1 LLLEIDRYEY
11 FLHHIAVLFTFACKI
26 TCLLIHTLIMA
37 PIAESELILNPD
49 GSVYHLHLKPEN
61 LADTIIVVGDPGRV
75 KEISKHFDK
84 IDFTVQNRELYT
96 HTGSIGNKRLT
107 VLSTGMG
114 TDNLDI
120 VINELDAVVNVDLNS
135 REIKKSHTKLNIIRL
150 GTAGALQADIQPGDF
165 VASSYGMGMDGLLYF
180 YEKGKSVMDS
190 ALAEAFVKHV
200 NWNENLPGIYAVPCS
215 QFLMDKVGKDLVH
228 GVTLTAPGFYG
239 PQGRELRLKLA
250 FPELNHL
257 IESFDFDGSRIA
269 NFEMETSALYGLGK
283 MLGHETLTVCSIVA
297 NRVNHSYAE
306 DYHGDIE
313 RLIRLVLER
322 VTGI

>member
-1 LLLEIDRYEY
+1 
-11 FLHHIAVLFTFACKI
+11 
-26 TCLLIHTLIMA
+26 MA

-84 IDFTVQNRELYT
+84 VDFMVQNRELYT
-96 HTGSIGNKRLT
+96 HTGSIGKKRIT

-120 VINELDAVVNVDLNS
+120 VMNELDAVVNVDLTT
-135 REIKKSHTKLNIIRL
+135 REPKTSHTKLNIIRL

-180 YEKGKSVMDS
+180 YAKGKSVMNA

-215 QFLMDKVGKDLVH
+215 QFLMDKVGKGLVH

-257 IESFDFDGSRIA
+257 IESFNYEGSHIA

-283 MLGHETLTVCSIVA
+283 MLGHETLTVCTIVA
-297 NRVNHSYAE
+297 NRVNHSYAK

-322 VTGI
+322 VTE

>member
-1 LLLEIDRYEY
+1 
-11 FLHHIAVLFTFACKI
+11 
-26 TCLLIHTLIMA
+26 MA

-61 LADTIIVVGDPGRV
+61 LADTIIIVGDPGRV

-84 IDFTVQNRELYT
+84 VDFTVQNRELYT

-120 VINELDAVVNVDLNS
+120 VINELDAVVNVDLKS

-200 NWNENLPGIYAVPCS
+200 NWNINLPGIYAVPCS

-257 IESFDFDGSRIA
+257 IESFAFDGSRIA

-283 MLGHETLTVCSIVA
+283 MLGHETLTVCTIVA

-322 VTGI
+322 VTVI

>member
-1 LLLEIDRYEY
+1 
-11 FLHHIAVLFTFACKI
+11 
-26 TCLLIHTLIMA
+26 MA

-61 LADTIIVVGDPGRV
+61 IADTIIVVGDPGRV

-84 IDFTVQNRELYT
+84 IDFTVENRELNT

-107 VLSTGMG
+107 VVSTGMG

-120 VINELDAVVNVDLNS
+120 VINELDAAVNVDLET

-150 GTAGALQADIQPGDF
+150 GTAGALQADIHPGDF

-180 YEKGKSVMDS
+180 YEKGKSVMD
-190 ALAEAFVKHV
+190 AAMAEAFVNHV
-200 NWNENLPGIYAVPCS
+200 SWNAKLPGIYAVPCS
-215 QFLMDKVGKDLVH
+215 QLLMDKVGKGLVH

-250 FPELNHL
+250 FPELNQL
-257 IESFDFDGSRIA
+257 IESFEYQGSRIA

-283 MLGHETLTVCSIVA
+283 MLGHETLTVCTIVA
-297 NRVNHSYAE
+297 NRVNHSYAD
-306 DYHGDIE
+306 DYHSDIE
-313 RLIRLVLER
+313 RLIKLVLER
-322 VTGI
+322 LTQ

>member
-1 LLLEIDRYEY
+1 
-11 FLHHIAVLFTFACKI
+11 
-26 TCLLIHTLIMA
+26 MA

-61 LADTIIVVGDPGRV
+61 IADTIIVVGDPGRV

-84 IDFTVQNRELYT
+84 IDFTVENRELNT

-107 VLSTGMG
+107 VVSTGMG

-120 VINELDAVVNVDLNS
+120 VINELDAAVNVDLET

-150 GTAGALQADIQPGDF
+150 GTAGALQADIHPGDF

-180 YEKGKSVMDS
+180 YEKGKSVMD
-190 ALAEAFVKHV
+190 AAMAEAFVNHV
-200 NWNENLPGIYAVPCS
+200 SWNANLPGIYAVPCS
-215 QFLMDKVGKDLVH
+215 QLLMDKVGKGLVH

-250 FPELNHL
+250 FPELNQL
-257 IESFDFDGSRIA
+257 IESFEYQGSRIA

-283 MLGHETLTVCSIVA
+283 MLGHETLTVCTIVA
-297 NRVNHSYAE
+297 NRVNHSYAD
-306 DYHGDIE
+306 DYHSDIE
-313 RLIRLVLER
+313 RLIKLVLER
-322 VTGI
+322 LTQ

>member
-1 LLLEIDRYEY
+1 
-11 FLHHIAVLFTFACKI
+11 
-26 TCLLIHTLIMA
+26 MA

-49 GSVYHLHLKPEN
+49 GSVYHLHLRPEN
-61 LADTIIVVGDPGRV
+61 IADTIIVVGDPGRV
-75 KEISKHFDK
+75 KEISKYFDK
-84 IDFTVQNRELYT
+84 IDFTVQNREIFT

-120 VINELDAVVNVDLNS
+120 VINELDAVVNINLQS
-135 REIKKSHTKLNIIRL
+135 RDPREQHTKLNIIRL

-165 VASSYGMGMDGLLYF
+165 VASTYGMGMDGLLEF
-180 YEKGKSVMDS
+180 YEKGKSIMD
-190 ALAEAFVKHV
+190 AELAKAFVKHV
-200 NWNENLPGIYAVPCS
+200 NWDANLPGIYAVPCS
-215 QFLMDKVGKDLVH
+215 QGLMEKVGKDLVH
-228 GVTLTAPGFYG
+228 GLTLTAPGFYG

-257 IESFDFDGSRIA
+257 IESFEYQGKRIA

-297 NRVNHSYAE
+297 NRVNKTYAK
-306 DYHGDIE
+306 DYHSDIE
-313 RLIRLVLER
+313 RLVKLVLSRLAEA
-322 VTGI
+322 

>member
-1 LLLEIDRYEY
+1 
-11 FLHHIAVLFTFACKI
+11 
-26 TCLLIHTLIMA
+26 MA

-61 LADTIIVVGDPGRV
+61 LAETIIVVGDQGRV
-75 KEISKHFDK
+75 KEISKHFDNV
-84 IDFTVQNRELYT
+84 DFTVQNRELYT
-96 HTGSIGNKRLT
+96 HTGSIGNTRLT

-120 VINELDAVVNVDLNS
+120 VINELDAVVNVDLTT
-135 REIKKSHTKLNIIRL
+135 REPKTAHTKLNIIRL

-180 YEKGKSVMDS
+180 YAKGKSVMNA

-200 NWNENLPGIYAVPCS
+200 SWNTNLPGIYAVPCS
-215 QFLMDKVGKDLVH
+215 QTLMDRVGKGLVH

-257 IESFDFDGSRIA
+257 IESFDYEGSRIA
-269 NFEMETSALYGLGK
+269 NFEMETSALYGLGR
-283 MLGHETLTVCSIVA
+283 MLGHETLTVCTIVA
-297 NRVNHSYAE
+297 NRVNHSYAK
-306 DYHGDIE
+306 DYQGDIE

-322 VTGI
+322 VTE

>member
-1 LLLEIDRYEY
+1 
-11 FLHHIAVLFTFACKI
+11 
-26 TCLLIHTLIMA
+26 MA

-61 LADTIIVVGDPGRV
+61 LAETIIVVGDPGRV

-84 IDFTVQNRELYT
+84 IDFSVQNRELYT

-120 VINELDAVVNVDLNS
+120 VINELDAVVNIDLET
-135 REIKKSHTKLNIIRL
+135 REPKKTHTKLNIIRL
-150 GTAGALQADIQPGDF
+150 GTAGALQADIHPGDF
-165 VASSYGMGMDGLLYF
+165 VASSHGMGMDGLLYF
-180 YEKGKSVMDS
+180 YQQGKSVMDH
-190 ALAEAFVKHV
+190 AMAEAFVKHV
-200 NWNENLPGIYAVPCS
+200 SWNENLPGIYAVPCS
-215 QFLMDKVGKDLVH
+215 SSLMDKVGKGLVH

-250 FPELNHL
+250 FPELNQL
-257 IESFDFDGSRIA
+257 IESFEYKGSRIA

-283 MLGHETLTVCSIVA
+283 MLGHDTLTVCTIVA
-297 NRVNHSYAE
+297 NRVNRTYAE
-306 DYHGDIE
+306 DYHGDVE
-313 RLIRLVLER
+313 KLIRLVLDR
-322 VTGI
+322 VTE